1 MLDLRIKIELEPS
14 QPQPEAPELQD
25 EETVFCKFPMCQQTD
40 SFEVKDACQRNC
52 IRRKQRELAAQQL
65 GIGYAGRA
73 PQAPVTGTR
82 PAATPIQI
90 GP

>member
-25 EETVFCKFPMCQQTD
+25 EETVFCKFPLCQQTN
-40 SFEVKDACQRNC
+40 SFEVQAACQRNC
-52 IRRKQRELAAQQL
+52 IRRKQRELASQQL
-65 GIGYAGRA
+65 GLGYAGRA
-73 PQAPVTGTR
+73 PQNAVTGSR
-82 PAATPIQI
+82 PSPTPIQI